1 MKSLLLNG
9 ATQANADDKKIHHT
23 IIGLLKQNEFHI
35 NDIPLR
41 HRKVVPCQGC
51 FDCWINSP
59 GICRI
64 NDYGRTIVQQIVQSD
79 LVIYLTPI
87 TFGGYSSE
95 IKKVLDRSIPVL
107 LPFFRFHHGEIH
119 HTQRYEDRP
128 CIIVIGYQTEET
140 LEFEKTFKKLTQRN
154 ALNFK
159 APINKTL
166 ILSNVQKIS
175 ELENKFKKA
184 LNEVKTYYE

>member
-1 MKSLLLNG
+1 MRSLLLNG
-9 ATQANADDKKIHHT
+9 ATQANTDDKKIHNT
-23 IIGLLKQNEFHI
+23 ITELLKQNEFHI

-41 HRKVVPCQGC
+41 DRKVTPCQGC
-51 FDCWINSP
+51 FDCWINTP

-79 LVIYLTPI
+79 LVIHLTPI

-95 IKKVLDRSIPVL
+95 IKKVLDRAIPLL
-107 LPFFRFHHGEIH
+107 LPFFRYHHDEIH

-140 LEFEKTFKKLTQRN
+140 FQFEQTFKKLTQRN

-166 ILSNVQKIS
+166 TLSNIQNIS